1 MSCEGLDQ
9 KAKWRKYRKKVL
21 SINTFT
27 ILEAFEIERKSDR
40 ERYPYPMSIR
50 AIRGATQVSA
60 NTPEAIATGVKELIQ
75 VILDANSLTPSDVI
89 SVFFTSTP
97 DLTAAFP
104 AAACREI
111 GFASV
116 PLIGSV
122 EVDVPGALAM
132 VIRTMLHVESVKS
145 HEEIT
150 HIYLHGAVALRRDIA
165 Q

>member
-1 MSCEGLDQ
+1 M
-9 KAKWRKYRKKVL
+9 VL

-27 ILEAFEIERKSDR
+27 TLEAFKIERKSDR

-60 NTPEAIATGVKELIQ
+60 NTPEAIAAGVKELIQ
-75 VILDANSLTPSDVI
+75 AILDANTLRPSDVV

-132 VIRTMLHVESVKS
+132 VIRAMLHVESGKS

>member
-1 MSCEGLDQ
+1 
-9 KAKWRKYRKKVL
+9 
-21 SINTFT
+21 
-27 ILEAFEIERKSDR
+27 
-40 ERYPYPMSIR
+40 MSIR

-75 VILDANSLTPSDVI
+75 AILDANTLTPRDVV

-97 DLTAAFP
+97 DLTASFP

-132 VIRTMLHVESVKS
+132 VIRVMLHVESGKS
-145 HEEIT
+145 HEEIS